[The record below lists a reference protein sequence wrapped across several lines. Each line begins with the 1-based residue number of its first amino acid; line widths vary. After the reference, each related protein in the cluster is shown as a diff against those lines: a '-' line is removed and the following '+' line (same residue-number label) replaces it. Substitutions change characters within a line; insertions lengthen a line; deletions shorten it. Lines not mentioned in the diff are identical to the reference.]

1 MFSHP
6 GSISLRII
14 DVAFHSVDGRLVVI
28 FSPSILIGA
37 SHVQLY
43 YKDVVFSC
51 NCCHIWIVTAITQAA
66 PGFSAGINKGSCF
79 RINHFP
85 EDNDYDTD
93 SSEYILRKSLQPPS
107 NTWTL
112 NLSLFSSGGDGPIT
126 RVLNVS
132 WHLYPSRIKAWCHD
146 GNWSYR
152 DDDVCC
158 VPMSN
163 RAGLKHDCTHSIVH
177 LTFDRED
184 LSLWKLSKHCGKFI
198 YWSHFARGFRS
209 LCMSLSQV
217 FDALCPIP
225 AVVYIDEFQ

>member
-1 MFSHP
+1 MYQSQDHRCF
-6 GSISLRII
+6 ISLCGWS
-14 DVAFHSVDGRLVVI
+14 ACSYF

-43 YKDVVFSC
+43 YKDLVFSC
-51 NCCHIWIVTAITQAA
+51 NCCHIWIVTAITHAA

-107 NTWTL
+107 NTSTL
-112 NLSLFSSGGDGPIT
+112 NPSLFSSGGDGPIT
-126 RVLNVS
+126 RVLNMS

-152 DDDVCC
+152 DDEVCC

-163 RAGLKHDCTHSIVH
+163 RAGLKHDCTHSSVTLYVSVTGVWCPVSHPCCCLYWWI
-177 LTFDRED
+177 
-184 LSLWKLSKHCGKFI
+184 SISSWKSSHSSFNFLYFYTHSRVTACLGKQKCHI
-198 YWSHFARGFRS
+198 N
-209 LCMSLSQV
+209 
-217 FDALCPIP
+217 
-225 AVVYIDEFQ
+225 